1 MKEENK
7 VKKALAVICPVAIIG
22 LIVAI
27 VKKNK

>member
-1 MKEENK
+1 MKGGNNMKK
-7 VKKALAVICPVAIIG
+7 VLAVICPVAVIG